1 MSDQLQLQPTEPM
14 STNTKRGI
22 EPRPHESGPTSDHLM
37 AQLTTWPKRFREKFT
52 ITEGCWV
59 WTACRDD
66 DGYGRFGMGRKDK
79 PRVQRA
85 HRYAFKLAYPDV
97 DIEGLSLDHLCRNPS
112 CVRPDHLEPVTHREN
127 VLRGASS
134 NVSGRCRAGL
144 HPWVPENIV
153 HEPARKGQPY
163 GVRRCRSCR
172 DKREHRRLR
181 SRGPQGGRGSDDA

>member
-1 MSDQLQLQPTEPM
+1 MSDQLQLQPTQPM

-59 WTACRDD
+59 WTA
-66 DGYGRFGMGRKDK
+66 
-79 PRVQRA
+79 
-85 HRYAFKLAYPDV
+85 
-97 DIEGLSLDHLCRNPS
+97 
-112 CVRPDHLEPVTHREN
+112 
-127 VLRGASS
+127 
-134 NVSGRCRAGL
+134 
-144 HPWVPENIV
+144 
-153 HEPARKGQPY
+153 EPARKGQPY

-172 DKREHRRLR
+172 DERGRRRLR